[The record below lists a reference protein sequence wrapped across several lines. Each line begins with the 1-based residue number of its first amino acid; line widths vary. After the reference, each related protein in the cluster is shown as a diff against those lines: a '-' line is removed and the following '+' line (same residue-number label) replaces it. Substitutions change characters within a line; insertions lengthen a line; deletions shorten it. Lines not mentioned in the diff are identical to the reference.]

1 MTDGGRQRRRRVI
14 PTEYCLCERGRPGT
28 GRQSCGDG
36 MRKRTKA
43 FDPCMKS
50 EIQKGSVMSHVIS
63 FFCRAQLEGLDESKY
78 LGALSDTQGRE
89 GRTDAGRGRLWWSR
103 AVPRSLNPYPSASVA
118 ILGTIG

>member
-1 MTDGGRQRRRRVI
+1 MTGGGNDDERSPQNIVCAS
-14 PTEYCLCERGRPGT
+14 EAGRGRT

-89 GRTDAGRGRLWWSR
+89 GRGRLWWSR
-103 AVPRSLNPYPSASVA
+103 AAPRSLNPYPSASVA